1 MKKSYLIV
9 LVIIFIQ
16 NINAQPEIEWKK
28 CFGGSHYEGAN
39 SIQQTT
45 DGGYIVAGNSY
56 SNDGDVSENH
66 GGYDSWIIKL
76 NSDGDTIWTKV
87 FGGSQKD
94 NVRSIQQTMEGNYI
108 VAGYSHSNDGD
119 VSGNHGTRD
128 CWVLKLNS
136 IGDTIWT
143 KCLGGG
149 SWDMAFSTQQT
160 SDSNFIIAGYASS
173 NNGDVSGNHGQED
186 YWIVK
191 LNSEGDTLWTK
202 CYGGS
207 GHDIAQ
213 AITETTDNMLV
224 VAGITTSNDGDV
236 SGHQGMG
243 YDYWIIKLNM
253 DGDIIW
259 KKCYGGNDGDY
270 ANSIQQTTDGGYIV
284 AGSTTSND
292 GDVSGNHGGFDYW
305 ILKLDSDGDTLWT
318 KCYGGSGDDLA
329 NSIQQTT
336 DSGFI
341 VAGRT
346 TSSDGDVW
354 GSDIINDSIYD
365 YWILKLN
372 SDGDILWT
380 KCFGGSNEDK
390 AFSIQQTIDGGYIVA
405 GQSNSNDGDVE
416 GNHGYGDYWIVKL
429 LLFTSIEENTGDNE
443 LKIYPNPAKNRLNII
458 TNNNTIIE
466 NVFVYNLSGHK
477 LISTKPIDNTIDI
490 RELQTGIYIIEVVT
504 NHLKTRRKLVIK

>member
-318 KCYGGSGDDLA
+318 KC
-329 NSIQQTT
+329 
-336 DSGFI
+336 
-341 VAGRT
+341 
-346 TSSDGDVW
+346 
-354 GSDIINDSIYD
+354 
-365 YWILKLN
+365 
-372 SDGDILWT
+372 
-380 KCFGGSNEDK
+380 FGGSNEDK